1 MRPGSGR
8 LSSVVLLYPPRI
20 RWRKVS
26 GPESSVVRSHR
37 IVVQVNCVCFPS
49 WLTWASRHNDPASWK
64 LALKN
69 IFLVKRKSSSHFT
82 ERNAIKRDPENYQF
96 TTEEAE
102 SKKVFPRTLEIGLEI
117 ILLTFPNTKTDS
129 QRGQD
134 QTQHRDDDGESR
146 SEAETLQD
154 PGQASPRVGRL
165 PLGVEAG
172 EVVEAAGGARVVV
185 SRHLQVVG
193 GPGLQT
199 SDAVHILQLQ
209 VVCHCRAKRKSTI

>member
-82 ERNAIKRDPENYQF
+82 ERNAIKRDQRIISSPQRRQKV
-96 TTEEAE
+96 
-102 SKKVFPRTLEIGLEI
+102 KKFSPRTLEIGLEI

-129 QRGQD
+129 ERGEHQAEY
-134 QTQHRDDDGESR
+134 RDDDGESR

-185 SRHLQVVG
+185 SRHLQVV
-193 GPGLQT
+193 
-199 SDAVHILQLQ
+199 
-209 VVCHCRAKRKSTI
+209 

>member
-1 MRPGSGR
+1 M
-8 LSSVVLLYPPRI
+8 L
-20 RWRKVS
+20 
-26 GPESSVVRSHR
+26 ESSAARWHR

-49 WLTWASRHNDPASWK
+49 WLTWASHHNDPASWK

-69 IFLVKRKSSSHFT
+69 IFLVKRKSSSYFT
-82 ERNAIKRDPENYQF
+82 GGNGIRRDRRIISSPQRRQKV
-96 TTEEAE
+96 
-102 SKKVFPRTLEIGLEI
+102 KKFSPRSLEIGLEI

-154 PGQASPRVGRL
+154 PGQASSRVGRL
-165 PLGVEAG
+165 SLGVEAG

-185 SRHLQVVG
+185 SRHLEVV
-193 GPGLQT
+193 
-199 SDAVHILQLQ
+199 
-209 VVCHCRAKRKSTI
+209 

>member
-1 MRPGSGR
+1 M
-8 LSSVVLLYPPRI
+8 L
-20 RWRKVS
+20 
-26 GPESSVVRSHR
+26 ESSAARWHR

-49 WLTWASRHNDPASWK
+49 WLTWASHHNDPASWK

-69 IFLVKRKSSSHFT
+69 IFLVKRKSSSYFT
-82 ERNAIKRDPENYQF
+82 GGNGIRRDRRIISSPQRRQKV
-96 TTEEAE
+96 
-102 SKKVFPRTLEIGLEI
+102 KKFSPRSLEIGLEI

-154 PGQASPRVGRL
+154 PGQASSRVGRL
-165 PLGVEAG
+165 SLGVEAG

-185 SRHLQVVG
+185 SRHLEVIRSSR
-193 GPGLQT
+193 LES
-199 SDAVHILQLQ
+199 SDAVDVLQLQ
-209 VVCHCRAKRKSTI
+209 VVGHCNTKISQPANLS